1 MFNKFFPLIIL
12 VLFLST
18 LGCATVQ
25 NPKVETDAVDSAK
38 AWLNLID
45 ERKYVDSWKE
55 SSEVLR
61 KAVTPQDWQRNM
73 AAARKQLGAVV
84 SREVKSHNYRK
95 HIRGAPKGQYV
106 IIQFITDF
114 YNKKSSIE
122 TVTPMLETD
131 GKWRVAGYFI
141 N

>member
-1 MFNKFFPLIIL
+1 
-12 VLFLST
+12 
-18 LGCATVQ
+18 
-25 NPKVETDAVDSAK
+25 
-38 AWLNLID
+38 
-45 ERKYVDSWKE
+45 
-55 SSEVLR
+55 
-61 KAVTPQDWQRNM
+61 
-73 AAARKQLGAVV
+73 V